1 MICVLDLGYGN
12 LTSLLHALAEAQ
24 INFETCHHP
33 ENLASYDRAILPGVG
48 AFGSLMKRIESEN
61 WTAAI
66 RSFVKRKSPLLG
78 ICVGMQALFEYSD
91 ESIGVCGLELLA
103 GGVKKITVNENTKLP
118 HVGWNSVNQ
127 LCAHHIFEGIPD
139 RTHSYF
145 AEPKNHKQVLATTTH
160 GHNFTCVVSKD
171 NVIAVQFH
179 PEKSSHK
186 GLKLLSNFSTWVPE
200 C

>member
-1 MICVLDLGYGN
+1 M
-12 LTSLLHALAEAQ
+12 
-24 INFETCHHP
+24 
-33 ENLASYDRAILPGVG
+33 
-48 AFGSLMKRIESEN
+48 
-61 WTAAI
+61 
-66 RSFVKRKSPLLG
+66 
-78 ICVGMQALFEYSD
+78 
-91 ESIGVCGLELLA
+91 CGLEILA

-139 RTHSYF
+139 RTDFYFTHSYF
-145 AEPKNHKQVLATTTH
+145 AEPKNHQQVLATTTH